1 MPSTRE
7 IRRRVRSVKN
17 MSQITRAMEMVA
29 ASKMRRAQDR
39 VTSGRPYSERLREVL
54 GDLASLQLDADQLQA
69 FPLLAQRE
77 ITKTAAILITPDRGL
92 SGALNT
98 NILRRAT
105 RYIREESG
113 DGSPEF
119 IAVGKKGRD
128 FLVRTNQNVIAEF
141 IRIGDRP
148 TLDEVRP
155 IAGIAIQE
163 FLAGNVDAVHIVY
176 PQFVNTLTQRPTVVQ
191 LLPIVRPDS
200 DTSDIDTSDAE
211 DYIFEP
217 NAATVLNALL
227 PRYVEVLLYQSVLEN
242 VASFYSAQMVAMRNA
257 TDNAKELASD
267 LDLALNKARQG
278 QITNEVAEIA
288 AGANAFREE

>member
-1 MPSTRE
+1 
-7 IRRRVRSVKN
+7 

-54 GDLASLQLDADQLQA
+54 GDLASLQLDADQLQE

-77 ITKTAAILITPDRGL
+77 IAKTAVILITPDRGL

-98 NILRRAT
+98 NLLRRAT

-128 FLVRTNQNVIAEF
+128 FLIRTNQNVIAEF
-141 IRIGDRP
+141 IRLGDRP

-155 IAGIAIQE
+155 IAQVAIQE
-163 FLAGNVDAVHIVY
+163 FLDGKVDAVHIVY

-191 LLPIVRPDS
+191 LLPIERPDN
-200 DTSDIDTSDAE
+200 DTSDAE

-217 NAATVLNALL
+217 TEKTVLNALL

-242 VASFYSAQMVAMRNA
+242 IASFYSAQMVAMRNA

-267 LDLALNKARQG
+267 LDLALNKARQA

-288 AGANAFREE
+288 AGANAFRTD